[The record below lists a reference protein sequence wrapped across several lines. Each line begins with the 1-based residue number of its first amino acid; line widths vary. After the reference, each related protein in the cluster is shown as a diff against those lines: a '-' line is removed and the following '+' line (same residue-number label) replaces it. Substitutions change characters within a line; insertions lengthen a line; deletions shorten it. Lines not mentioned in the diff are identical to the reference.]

1 MSLQIETQN
10 ISNNNNKKNNNNKN
24 KKIKKDNKNIDNI
37 TLKNSDIDNG
47 INLKFFLHEILNPL
61 NIINNCAELI
71 EPEKESCQKLTSIIL
86 EQVEECSQLSENI
99 LFALNNNQYNNINLC
114 DFLKEIKQKFEM
126 NYQSDINL
134 ILNVNCNKIKLKFNQ
149 VYLKVIIDNL
159 LKNAF
164 QHSQKITIVLER
176 FFNDTFTIFN
186 EPAFKIIV
194 KNDKSKYNNKNKKS
208 NMVGLE
214 LINTM
219 CQRMNIDWNFFEE
232 DNEFRF
238 ILFLT
243 NLS

>member
-10 ISNNNNKKNNNNKN
+10 ISNNNNNKKNNKNNNKN
-24 KKIKKDNKNIDNI
+24 NNKKINNIALI
-37 TLKNSDIDNG
+37 NSDIDNG

-86 EQVEECSQLSENI
+86 DQVQECSQLSENI
-99 LFALNNNQYNNINLC
+99 LYSLNCNQYNKVNLC
-114 DFLKEIKQKFEM
+114 DFLKEIKQKFEL
-126 NYQSDINL
+126 NYQTNIDL

-176 FFNDTFTIFN
+176 FFNDSFTIFN

-194 KNDKSKYNNKNKKS
+194 KNDKSKCSSIQNKKS

-214 LINTM
+214 LISTM

-238 ILFLT
+238 ILFLY

>member
-10 ISNNNNKKNNNNKN
+10 ISNNNNKNNKIKNN
-24 KKIKKDNKNIDNI
+24 KIKKDNKNIDGI

-47 INLKFFLHEILNPL
+47 INLKFFVHEILNPL

-86 EQVEECSQLSENI
+86 DQVQQCSELSENI
-99 LFALNNNQYNNINLC
+99 LFALNRNQYNKVNLC
-114 DFLKEIKQKFEM
+114 NFLKEIKQKFEL
-126 NYQSDINL
+126 NYQTDIDL
-134 ILNVNCNKIKLKFNQ
+134 ILNVNCNNIKLKFNQ

-176 FFNDTFTIFN
+176 FFNDSFTIFN

-194 KNDKSKYNNKNKKS
+194 KNNKNGYDTRNKKS

-214 LINTM
+214 LISTM
-219 CQRMNIDWNFFEE
+219 CQRMNIDWNLFEE
-232 DNEFRF
+232 DDEFRF
-238 ILFLT
+238 ILFLS

>member
-10 ISNNNNKKNNNNKN
+10 ISNNNNNKNN
-24 KKIKKDNKNIDNI
+24 KIKKDNKNIDDI
-37 TLKNSDIDNG
+37 TLKNRDIDNG
-47 INLKFFLHEILNPL
+47 INLKFFVHEILNPL

-86 EQVEECSQLSENI
+86 DQVQQCSELSENI
-99 LFALNNNQYNNINLC
+99 LFALNRNQYNKVNLC
-114 DFLKEIKQKFEM
+114 NFLKEIKQKFEL
-126 NYQSDINL
+126 NYQTEIDL
-134 ILNVNCNKIKLKFNQ
+134 ILNVNCNNIKLKFNQ

-176 FFNDTFTIFN
+176 FFNDSFTIFN
-186 EPAFKIIV
+186 ESAFKIIV
-194 KNDKSKYNNKNKKS
+194 KNNKNSYDTQNKKS

-214 LINTM
+214 LISTM
-219 CQRMNIDWNFFEE
+219 CQRMNIDWNLFEE
-232 DNEFRF
+232 DDEFRF
-238 ILFLT
+238 ILFLS